1 MTAAAAARTA
11 LPRRGA
17 ERRTVTTAR
26 VVVAEWTKLS
36 GLRSTLWVAL
46 GTVGAAAG
54 LAVALG
60 LFART
65 DAAGPAALVVSG
77 SVLAQLGALVL
88 GVQVGAGEYGTGTF
102 RTTFTAV
109 PRRLPVLVGQVLVT
123 TGVAV
128 VTAVGAL
135 LASSLATWG
144 QRGAGPLVAVADAG
158 TARVLAG
165 FVLYQAGVA
174 LLGLGAG
181 ALLRRPA
188 AALVATVLLLVVL
201 DQLLAT
207 NPGRVA
213 DTARALLPGAGAR
226 LVQDDARLA
235 ALDAA
240 SLGPHLGAWG
250 GGLVLAAWVVV
261 VLAAAAHRLRRYDVA
276 ASMGE

>member
-1 MTAAAAARTA
+1 MTATAPAPTA
-11 LPRRGA
+11 LPRRRA

-26 VVVAEWTKLS
+26 VVAAEWTKLS

-54 LAVALG
+54 LALALG
-60 LFART
+60 LLSRT
-65 DAAGPAALVVSG
+65 DGTGPAALVVSG

-109 PRRLPVLVGQVLVT
+109 PRRLPVLAGQVVVT

-128 VTAVGAL
+128 LTAVGAL
-135 LASSLATWG
+135 LASALVTWG
-144 QRGAGPLVAVADAG
+144 QRGAGPFVADAG

-240 SLGPHLGAWG
+240 SLGPHLGTWG